1 MDFLVLKYLL
11 WAVALG
17 ALTAFPLPLGSAI
30 GLKTRQRATLISL
43 LDEKAL
49 RFWFIK
55 WRMGLQLALFGDV
68 GTAWYT
74 GPEFGENF
82 IAGFGGGLRLTIPVV
97 VLLRLD
103 VAHAKDQFG
112 LTIAIGGA
120 EKAIAQKQ
128 RVR

>member
-1 MDFLVLKYLL
+1 MSSTQ
-11 WAVALG
+11 G
-17 ALTAFPLPLGSAI
+17 APPCSITFAASLPVTMPMANP
-30 GLKTRQRATLISL
+30 SL
-43 LDEKAL
+43 NWMKAL

-68 GTAWYT
+68 GTAWYD
-74 GPEFGENF
+74 GPEFSENF

-97 VLLRLD
+97 VLLRID
-103 VAHAKDQFG
+103 VAYAKDQFG
-112 LTIAIGGA
+112 LKIAIGGA